1 MKNIVSDKTELVDI
15 RSVSID
21 VSLSREERLAEFLNQ
36 IKDPYHFKCGG
47 IEIHACYSQDG
58 PTLMECLKQLI
69 DRNQPNSL

>member
-1 MKNIVSDKTELVDI
+1 MSQ
-15 RSVSID
+15 
-21 VSLSREERLAEFLNQ
+21 EERLAEFLNQ

>member
-1 MKNIVSDKTELVDI
+1 MKNIVSDKAELVDI

-36 IKDPYHFKCGG
+36 IKDPYHFKYGG

-69 DRNQPNSL
+69 D

>member
-1 MKNIVSDKTELVDI
+1 MKNIVSDKAELVDI

-36 IKDPYHFKCGG
+36 IKDPYHFKCG